1 MICIRATL
9 HDKDAVRCEGRGAY
23 PHKTVSRKDEGLTIG
38 ANPGS
43 ESQLFRLQ
51 VPFDLLE
58 LVSQE
63 ENDRAFSRCDLFWRQ
78 AEAGGKKFDLPVITQ
93 RLTRCATAGG
103 DLLVE

>member
-9 HDKDAVRCEGRGAY
+9 HDKDAVRCEGRRAY
-23 PHKTVSRKDEGLTIG
+23 PHKTVSRKDDGLTIG
-38 ANPGS
+38 DDPGS

-58 LVSQE
+58 LVSRE
-63 ENDRAFSRCDLFWRQ
+63 ENVRAFSRCDLLWRQ
-78 AEAGGKKFDLPVITQ
+78 ADADGKEFDLPVITQ
-93 RLTRCATAGG
+93 WLPRRAAAGG

>member
-9 HDKDAVRCEGRGAY
+9 HDNDAVRCEGRGAY
-23 PHKTVSRKDEGLTIG
+23 PYKTISRKDDGLTIG

-43 ESQLFRLQ
+43 ESQLSRLQ